1 MDGYG
6 AETYGAGWA
15 EIYDEV
21 HPAPSPDVIDFIV
34 ARAAGGPVLELA
46 IGTGRVAIPLTEAG
60 LEVDGV
66 EISAAMVDRLRQ
78 RSQAVRLVATDMTDF
93 EVDIEYPL
101 VLLGFNTLFGA
112 LEEKGQRGIF
122 MSTARA
128 LRRGGVFVI
137 DCFVPDLGRF
147 DRGQT
152 VRVADIQA
160 DRVRIDYSIH
170 DASRQLIRSMA
181 DFRWTDGRSA
191 LLPVYVRYMWP
202 RQIDEMADGAGLDL
216 EQRYEW
222 YDETPF
228 TDASSRHVS
237 VYRKR

>member
-112 LEEKGQRGIF
+112 LEEKDQRGIF

-128 LRRGGVFVI
+128 LRTGGVFVI

-191 LLPVYVRYMWP
+191 LLPVYMRYMWP
-202 RQIDEMADGAGLDL
+202 RQIDEMADGAGLEL

-237 VYRKR
+237 VYRRR